1 MAKRLSVKRRKEI
14 KDRQTEHKKNPK
26 LHPHK
31 IDQARSKKAKSRKIN
46 RAR

>member
-1 MAKRLSVKRRKEI
+1 MAKRLSVKRQKQV
-14 KDRQTEHKKNPK
+14 KDRQTEHKKSPS

-31 IDQARSKKAKSRKIN
+31 IDQARSKKMKAKKIN